1 MFVQSNKTSAKL
13 QELWNSYKSEEL
25 HDKLISL
32 IESLNLLFSNVRA
45 LQKGFKLWIIKI
57 RKMSDS
63 IMLDINL

>member
-45 LQKGFKLWIIKI
+45 LQKGFKT
-57 RKMSDS
+57 MD
-63 IMLDINL
+63 N